1 MDRYNRVWRDP
12 KSPLTPL
19 TPIASQYFNFDD
31 TATTPSASSEHR
43 SRKLDGYR
51 ELKPNYLGVSERP
64 HATTRRLTKY
74 QISKSKHVSQD
85 FLRLR
90 SIFSPNAQSTGV
102 NHTSTTPKIPVP
114 PKKLKQE
121 TRQFKCS
128 SPVEQPS
135 LSPRVRKLLSRTGNG
150 HLTELFTRQ
159 EIDIQ
164 VLIQMTLEDLEELGV
179 RGAKELML
187 ALDVIKF
194 AKKIFK

>member
-19 TPIASQYFNFDD
+19 TPRSTQVFNFDS
-31 TATTPSASSEHR
+31 TTTLSTPFEHKSA
-43 SRKLDGYR
+43 KLDGCR
-51 ELKPNYLGVSERP
+51 GLKSNYLGVSGRSST
-64 HATTRRLTKY
+64 TTRRLAGYSQGRKA
-74 QISKSKHVSQD
+74 KHFSQD
-85 FLRLR
+85 FMRIR
-90 SIFSPNAQSTGV
+90 SVFSPNAQSTA
-102 NHTSTTPKIPVP
+102 SETTPKVV
-114 PKKLKQE
+114 KQE
-121 TRQFKCS
+121 TREFKRS

-135 LSPRVRKLLSRTGNG
+135 LSPRVRKLLSRTGNE

-164 VLIQMTLEDLEELGV
+164 VLIQMTLEDLESLGV

-194 AKKIFK
+194 AKRFFK